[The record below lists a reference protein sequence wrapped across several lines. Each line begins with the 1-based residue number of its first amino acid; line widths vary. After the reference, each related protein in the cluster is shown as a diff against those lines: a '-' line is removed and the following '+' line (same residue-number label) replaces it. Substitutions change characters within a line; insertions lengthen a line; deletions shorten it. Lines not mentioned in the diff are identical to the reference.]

1 MLRGL
6 QGWHLIILIV
16 LLIVLF
22 GWKRLPDAARS
33 MGRSMRV
40 FKSEVDQMKAEAKGE
55 GTSAAANDTVTGT
68 TLPKAQEQ
76 GGVVPPNPVSENA
89 PRTDNHS

>member
-16 LLIVLF
+16 LVVLLF

-33 MGRSMRV
+33 LGRSMRV
-40 FKSEVDQMKAEAKGE
+40 FKSEVDEMKKEGQASEASKATVEGE
-55 GTSAAANDTVTGT
+55 TVDPAKTEPTSSQDST
-68 TLPKAQEQ
+68 
-76 GGVVPPNPVSENA
+76 
-89 PRTDNHS
+89 TDNRS

>member
-40 FKSEVDQMKAEAKGE
+40 FKSEVDQMKAEAKSE
-55 GTSAAANDTVTGT
+55 GGSAAASDTVTGT
-68 TLPKAQEQ
+68 TLESGETTGTA
-76 GGVVPPNPVSENA
+76 VPPNPVGENV
-89 PRTDNHS
+89 PKTDNRS